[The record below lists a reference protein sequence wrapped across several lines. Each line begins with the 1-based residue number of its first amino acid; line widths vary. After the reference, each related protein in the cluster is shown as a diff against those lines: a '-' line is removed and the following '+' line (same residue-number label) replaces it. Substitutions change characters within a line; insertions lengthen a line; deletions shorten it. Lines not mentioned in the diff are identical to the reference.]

1 MIDFQVYC
9 DQDTEGGGWTVF
21 QRRKDGS
28 VDFARTLDDYKA
40 GFGNLDGEFW
50 LGNENLHR
58 LLSLRDINE
67 LRIDMV
73 YNDNTKTYA
82 KYGKFMVGS
91 EDQKYVLTV
100 GNYSGTTWVDTFG
113 LCNGWEFSIHKHWYW
128 LLENAWWM
136 FSTSECNLNGY
147 YFTGE
152 IFGSM
157 RWSRA
162 DDKHSRLKFVEM
174 KFRETVQK

>member
-1 MIDFQVYC
+1 MNAFQVYC

-28 VDFARTLDDYKA
+28 VGFDRTLDDYKA

-58 LLSLRDINE
+58 LLSLRDMYE

-100 GNYSGTTWVDTFG
+100 GNYSGTTRVDTFG
-113 LCNGWEFSIHKHWYW
+113 LCNECEFSIK
-128 LLENAWWM
+128 LSLIQDGFENAWWM
-136 FSTSECNLNGY
+136 CSESDNNLNGIY
-147 YFTGE
+147 YTDRIAE
-152 IFGSM
+152 RL
-157 RWSRA
+157 RWGWP
-162 DDKHSRLKFVEM
+162 DHQHSWLKFVEM
-174 KFRETVQK
+174 KFRERA

>member
-9 DQDTEGGGWTVF
+9 DQDTDGGGWTVF

-28 VDFARTLDDYKA
+28 VNFARTLDDYKA

-58 LLSLRDINE
+58 LLSLRYIHE

-91 EDQKYVLTV
+91 ESQKYVLTV
-100 GNYSGTTWVDTFG
+100 GNYSGTTRVDTFG
-113 LCNGWEFSIHKHWYW
+113 LCNGCEFSIQKHYFW
-128 LLENAWWM
+128 LPENAWWRS
-136 FSTSECNLNGY
+136 STSQCNLNNN
-147 YFTGE
+147 YFISGVVE
-152 IFGSM
+152 SM

-162 DDKHSRLKFVEM
+162 DDKHSLLKFVEM
-174 KFRETVQK
+174 KFRETVQ